1 MRAVNLR
8 MKQGKEKLCVRTLKM
23 CVRAVQICNTKI
35 LYEVKDMVIAQ

>member
-8 MKQGKEKLCVRTLKM
+8 MKQGNEKLRVRTLKM
-23 CVRAVQICNTKI
+23 CVRAVPICNTKI